1 MEWGP
6 IVAHM
11 DTTTI
16 SILIALAAVAL
27 TLAGLIIGAFA
38 SLRSEF
44 RTELRAI
51 NARLLALEQGQ
62 ARLLGFREGFAEAV
76 GLGSARPTVAAEPPG
91 EQG

>member
-16 SILIALAAVAL
+16 NILIALAAVAL
-27 TLAGLIIGAFA
+27 TLAGLIIGSFA
-38 SLRSEF
+38 SLCS
-44 RTELRAI
+44 ELRSI
-51 NARLLALEQGQ
+51 NMRLLALEQGQ
-62 ARLLGFREGFAEAV
+62 ARLEGFREGFAEAV